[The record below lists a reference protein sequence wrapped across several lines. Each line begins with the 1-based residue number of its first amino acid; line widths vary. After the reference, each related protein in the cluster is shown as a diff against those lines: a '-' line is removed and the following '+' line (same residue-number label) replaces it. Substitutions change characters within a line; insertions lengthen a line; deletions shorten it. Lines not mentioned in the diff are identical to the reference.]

1 MQKKNYL
8 DSLLL
13 ELERMSLLLYS
24 CFGGETFFPP
34 ASEELAVE
42 CLAPDVLII
51 YRQHYCCFSDYLPN
65 KGLGLGFFFFFSFLV
80 DYTVDNSSDQVC
92 G

>member
-65 KGLGLGFFFFFSFLV
+65 KGLGLGFFFFFLFGRL
-80 DYTVDNSSDQVC
+80 YGGQL
-92 G
+92 